1 MRRTIAVAKFLFS
14 FYFQRTFRLKF
25 GQTNLSSL
33 KRNTL
38 NQEVNQ
44 RRGHYGSDRS
54 HRTERDTPAPVKKE
68 PTIAVKPAKP
78 TTFYRSLP
86 TASGLKL
93 DQKAVQTLVEMGF
106 DKQNATQ
113 ALQEADNDIHA
124 GL

>member
-44 RRGHYGSDRS
+44 RRGHNGSDRS
-54 HRTERDTPAPVKKE
+54 HRTERDTPAPVKNE
-68 PTIAVKPAKP
+68 PTIAAKP